1 MRAIIPM
8 MLTLFVLGGCASKTV
23 PVKAADLAP
32 RVAPMPAPAVEK
44 ETAKPVGTPM
54 WREACYRLTHPRSTS
69 KPNVVE
75 LEVPIANETDTAVAS
90 CLEGFMVLPG
100 NSADRASKCI
110 LGVDT
115 QEAMFYCLQSALP
128 KVSMDN

>member
-1 MRAIIPM
+1 MSRIIPM

-23 PVKAADLAP
+23 PVKAADLTP
-32 RVAPMPAPAVEK
+32 LVAPMAKPAVGAEA
-44 ETAKPVGTPM
+44 TKPVGTPM

-75 LEVPIANETDTAVAS
+75 LEVPIANETDSAVAS
-90 CLEGFMVLPG
+90 CLEGFMALPG
-100 NSADRASKCI
+100 SSADRASKCI
-110 LGVDT
+110 LSVET
-115 QEAMFYCLQSALP
+115 QEAMFYCLQAALP